1 MEYQSIIKN
10 NKIMP
15 FAATWINLKIVIPS
29 EMRQRQMSYDTT
41 YMRNLLFLKMVQ
53 NRNRVTNVENLWLPR
68 KELRDG

>member
-1 MEYQSIIKN
+1 
-10 NKIMP
+10 MP

-41 YMRNLLFLKMVQ
+41 YMQNLLFLKMVQ

-68 KELRDG
+68 KKLRDG